1 MKRTVK
7 IAGEAR
13 VFNGYTKVDKALI
26 EDVLE
31 SGKVDKYS
39 REKVVRPDA
48 VTGLI
53 YNTDTETVVLIRQY
67 RYPTHS
73 DKRSGFIYEAI
84 AGKIDNDEDPQVAFK
99 RECLEEVGYK
109 LKNKN
114 IQFCS
119 WHFATPG
126 YSTEKLYFYL
136 AKATNK
142 DKINKGGGV
151 KGEHEHIE
159 VCEFHYLQFKSMM
172 DDMEDLKTKFL
183 AYEAH
188 YRKFFEKNT
197 KLIIEKSLKKNNDNE
212 IQYKCF

>member
-1 MKRTVK
+1 MAERSKINAKIFMARTIKIVK
-7 IAGEAR
+7 ETR
-13 VFNGYTKVDKALI
+13 VYNGYTKVDKALV
-26 EDVLE
+26 EDTLE

-39 REKVVRPDA
+39 REKVIRPDA

-53 YNTDTETVVLIRQY
+53 YNTDTETIVLVKQF
-67 RYPTHS
+67 RYPTKLG
-73 DKRSGFIYEAI
+73 KRSGFIYEAI
-84 AGKIDNDEDPQVAFK
+84 AGKIDGDEDPLIAFK

-114 IQFCS
+114 IQYCNWS
-119 WHFATPG
+119 FATPG

-142 DKINKGGGV
+142 DKVNKGGGV

-172 DDMEDLKTKFL
+172 EDFEDLKTKFL

-188 YRKFFEKNT
+188 YRKLFDRK
-197 KLIIEKSLKKNNDNE
+197 
-212 IQYKCF
+212 